1 MLSRLAICL
10 WSTSYGFCFCPLF
23 KFSPILFLLKFLS
36 FALTLSPFLNSLFCL
51 QICIDL
57 NIFELILLPRNI
69 FEFIILSTDLYWS
82 QHFWINSFASQH
94 FWIHYFVYRFVLM
107 TPNNFEFIL
116 LSTDLCWWRKKWTLQ
131 DVAFSSKSRFNHK

>member
-69 FEFIILSTDLYWS
+69 FEFIILSTDLYWWL
-82 QHFWINSFASQH
+82 QTILNSFFCLQICVDDERSEHYKTLHFQANPGLIINRSSNCELTNSQ
-94 FWIHYFVYRFVLM
+94 VL
-107 TPNNFEFIL
+107 N
-116 LSTDLCWWRKKWTLQ
+116 KY
-131 DVAFSSKSRFNHK
+131 